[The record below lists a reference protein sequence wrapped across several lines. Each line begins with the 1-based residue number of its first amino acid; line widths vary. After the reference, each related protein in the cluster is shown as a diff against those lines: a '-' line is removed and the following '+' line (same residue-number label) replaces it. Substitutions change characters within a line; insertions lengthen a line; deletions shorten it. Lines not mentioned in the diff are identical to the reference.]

1 MRNLDLQEGVA
12 PASRG
17 QIAQRAVGRIERA
30 TECESVELRS
40 FSETDQENSLRRNTG
55 WVAQQGGVAQAS
67 PRVASSA
74 GASDQSLG
82 GTVDRRGRLG
92 EGVVLEVPE
101 NEHID
106 GGQLGCLLGEGKC
119 GNIRISSNRA
129 RLWKVADKLR
139 SVTQALLARGGQWA
153 RTAADRS

>member
-1 MRNLDLQEGVA
+1 MR
-12 PASRG
+12 
-17 QIAQRAVGRIERA
+17 ERRTPLVFRDRPGEFA
-30 TECESVELRS
+30 
-40 FSETDQENSLRRNTG
+40 RRNTG

-106 GGQLGCLLGEGKC
+106 GGQLGCLLGEGKM
-119 GNIRISSNRA
+119 RQHQDFLESRE
-129 RLWKVADKLR
+129 
-139 SVTQALLARGGQWA
+139 ALESGG
-153 RTAADRS
+153 